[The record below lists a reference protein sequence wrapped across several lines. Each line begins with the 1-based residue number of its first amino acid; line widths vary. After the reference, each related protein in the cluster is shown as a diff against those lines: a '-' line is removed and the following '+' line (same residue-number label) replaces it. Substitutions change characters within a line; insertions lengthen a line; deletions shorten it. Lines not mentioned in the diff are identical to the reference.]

1 MREYVVLLNA
11 TNGSFYM
18 NPEGSDSTS
27 SNYLMLRKLWI
38 SYTKGGCSA
47 ALHVSYIHM

>member
-38 SYTKGGCSA
+38 SYMRGG
-47 ALHVSYIHM
+47 V